1 MPSSP
6 SASSSASS
14 SSGKFGRGSEGGTA
28 GSIWA
33 IGCKGDDDGE
43 DGDGESESERYG
55 GGVCGDGD
63 EGVAREG
70 GDGDAS
76 GGKGG
81 DGKGGGGDGG
91 GGDGGGG
98 DGEAGERVGDEG
110 DCSTGGGGPGG
121 GGNGSGRAGGGG
133 TGGSDVGGRGGTVG
147 GSLCPGGQGGCKGG
161 GSMGGGGLGGGG
173 LGGGEVGAGGG
184 GTGGGD
190 VGGRGGT
197 VGGSLC
203 PGGQGGCRV
212 VAAWAAA
219 GWAAA
224 GWVAAKSVVAVRA
237 VGASLVAAS
246 GWAAAAVAAERAME
260 AAARV
265 AGASEGEGGSGEG
278 GGGVGECGGRGK
290 GLGGGAGGC
299 GGAGGEKKKTAAS
312 TPLFTA
318 VEQLRHCCAVV
329 PEMHMLSTGH
339 QPQPVAAMH
348 SGCVVMAVQSAQHAP
363 CAVYGKPVAQASVES
378 WQVPSQ
384 YAQFGWAVHSPHEEK
399 ERQKSSDRKPSS
411 RNCQVLPSASV
422 WFRRLLMAT
431 WRTPTEL
438 ESACQVPNSTAL
450 NSAECDTMVKVRKK
464 SELGSGPSTPPSVQ
478 QVPHSHVAWPV
489 PKDESHV
496 NPSNHRYDQVHAG
509 LPGYCRF
516 RAADSPFCCCW
527 AHRWKSP
534 CRPDAES
541 QSCKRHVFAV
551 VAHVARRVS
560 GVIRVEHLPA
570 GTLLQLSWPSGCSRS
585 APFDARD

>member
-81 DGKGGGGDGG
+81 DSKGGSGNGG

-133 TGGSDVGGRGGTVG
+133 TGGGDVGGRGGTVG

-173 LGGGEVGAGGG
+173 LGGGEVGGGGEGGGGFAGGG
-184 GTGGGD
+184 GVVGGGGCGGGGGD
-190 VGGRGGT
+190 GGGGA
-197 VGGSLC
+197 GG
-203 PGGQGGCRV
+203 GG
-212 VAAWAAA
+212 
-219 GWAAA
+219 
-224 GWVAAKSVVAVRA
+224 
-237 VGASLVAAS
+237 
-246 GWAAAAVAAERAME
+246 E
-260 AAARV
+260 
-265 AGASEGEGGSGEG
+265 GEG
-278 GGGVGECGGRGK
+278 GGGVGGGGVGEGGGRGN

-496 NPSNHRYDQVHAG
+496 NSFQSSDMIRFTPRFARLLSISS
-509 LPGYCRF
+509 CRF
-516 RAADSPFCCCW
+516 A
-527 AHRWKSP
+527 
-534 CRPDAES
+534 
-541 QSCKRHVFAV
+541 
-551 VAHVARRVS
+551 
-560 GVIRVEHLPA
+560 LLLLL
-570 GTLLQLSWPSGCSRS
+570 GTSLEITM
-585 APFDARD
+585 

>member
-1 MPSSP
+1 MMVKMAMAKVKARGMVVAFVEMAMKASRGKVETVMLAAAKAATARAAAEMAAGVTAAEATARQVNV
-6 SASSSASS
+6 SAMRATVAQVEVVQVAV
-14 SSGKFGRGSEGGTA
+14 GMGAAVLAAVARGVATWAAEVALSEAHGV
-28 GSIWA
+28 
-33 IGCKGDDDGE
+33 
-43 DGDGESESERYG
+43 G
-55 GGVCGDGD
+55 GGGLGGGGLGGGEVGAGGGGGGDVG
-63 EGVAREG
+63 GRVGGSRVRVAREG
-70 GDGDAS
+70 A
-76 GGKGG
+76 
-81 DGKGGGGDGG
+81 
-91 GGDGGGG
+91 
-98 DGEAGERVGDEG
+98 R
-110 DCSTGGGGPGG
+110 
-121 GGNGSGRAGGGG
+121 
-133 TGGSDVGGRGGTVG
+133 
-147 GSLCPGGQGGCKGG
+147 GG

-173 LGGGEVGAGGG
+173 LGGGEVGGGGEGGGGFAGGG
-184 GTGGGD
+184 GVDGGGRS
-190 VGGRGGT
+190 GGREGNGG
-197 VGGSLC
+197 GGK
-203 PGGQGGCRV
+203 GGGG
-212 VAAWAAA
+212 
-219 GWAAA
+219 
-224 GWVAAKSVVAVRA
+224 
-237 VGASLVAAS
+237 
-246 GWAAAAVAAERAME
+246 
-260 AAARV
+260 
-265 AGASEGEGGSGEG
+265 EGEGGGGEG
-278 GGGVGECGGRGK
+278 GGGVGEGGGRGN

-496 NPSNHRYDQVHAG
+496 NSFQSSDMIRFTPRFARLLSISS
-509 LPGYCRF
+509 CRF
-516 RAADSPFCCCW
+516 A
-527 AHRWKSP
+527 
-534 CRPDAES
+534 
-541 QSCKRHVFAV
+541 
-551 VAHVARRVS
+551 
-560 GVIRVEHLPA
+560 LLLLL
-570 GTLLQLSWPSGCSRS
+570 GTSLEITM
-585 APFDARD
+585 